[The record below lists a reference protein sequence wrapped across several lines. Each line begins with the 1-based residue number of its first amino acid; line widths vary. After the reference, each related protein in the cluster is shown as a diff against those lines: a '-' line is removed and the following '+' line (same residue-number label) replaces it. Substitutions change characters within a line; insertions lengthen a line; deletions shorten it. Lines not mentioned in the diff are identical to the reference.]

1 MASDN
6 DKAILFNNSMKI
18 LVTGASGLV
27 GDSIVEKLLSN
38 GFEVYAL
45 GGANSKTDKFGE
57 VVNFFKAD
65 ITEYQ
70 NLAHIAN
77 FKNVDV
83 VIHSAGLAHQ
93 IGNRK
98 EKEFWKVNV
107 LGTENVA
114 RLAADLRVKHF
125 ILISSV
131 AVYGTKPANLKNNN
145 AGTYKFGI
153 TEEAEC
159 QPQGF
164 YARSKLESEKAAQNI
179 CDDNKIALTI
189 LRLTTVIG
197 EGDRGNLARLIKAID
212 KKRFF
217 WIGAGENFKSL
228 IYKGDAA
235 KACLKILRK
244 TAGTEIFNVT
254 AEPSTMKEIV
264 SEIEN
269 NLGIKTPKFTI
280 SSKFLS
286 KFFSLNKK
294 FLRLKK
300 LNQIEGILG
309 KWISDDVFSGEKF
322 KKIYG
327 FQSETSIK
335 EAIRRQVEHYKK
347 NTKTKR

>member
-1 MASDN
+1 
-6 DKAILFNNSMKI
+6 MKI

-27 GDSIVEKLLSN
+27 GGSIVEKLLRN
-38 GFEVYAL
+38 NFEVYAL
-45 GGANSKTDKFGE
+45 GGANSKIGKFGE
-57 VVNFFKAD
+57 VINFFKAD

-77 FKNVDV
+77 LKDVDV
-83 VIHSAGLAHQ
+83 LIHSAGLAHQ
-93 IGNRK
+93 FENRE

-114 RLAADLRVKHF
+114 RLAADLKVKHF

-131 AVYGTKPANLKNNN
+131 AVYGIKPANLENNN
-145 AGTYKFGI
+145 VGNYKFGI

-164 YARSKLESEKAAQNI
+164 YARSKLESEKIAQSI
-179 CDDNKIALTI
+179 CVNNKIALTI

-197 EGDRGNLARLIKAID
+197 EEDRGNVARLIKAID
-212 KKRFF
+212 KRWFF

-254 AEPSTMKEIV
+254 AKPSTMKEIV

-269 NLGIKTPKFTI
+269 NLGIKAPKI
-280 SSKFLS
+280 RIPSKILS
-286 KFFSLNKK
+286 DFFINTK

-300 LNQIEGILG
+300 LNHIELILD

-327 FQSETSIK
+327 FQSETSNK

-347 NTKTKR
+347 NKKK

>member
-1 MASDN
+1 VLASDN
-6 DKAILFNNSMKI
+6 ETAISIHNSMKI

-27 GDSIVEKLLSN
+27 GGAIVKEFLRY

-45 GGANSKTDKFGE
+45 SKSNSKIDKFGE
-57 VVNFFKAD
+57 IKNFFKAD

-70 NLAHIAN
+70 NLAAIAKLEN
-77 FKNVDV
+77 IDV
-83 VIHSAGLAHQ
+83 IIHSAGLAHQ
-93 IGNRK
+93 FGNRA
-98 EKEFWKVNV
+98 EREFWKVNV

-114 RLAADLRVKHF
+114 RLAADLKVKHF

-131 AVYGTKPANLKNNN
+131 AVYGRKPANLKDNNS
-145 AGTYKFGI
+145 ATYKSEI
-153 TEEAEC
+153 TEEAIC

-164 YARSKLESEKAAQNI
+164 YARSKLGSEKAAQNI
-179 CDDNKIALTI
+179 CADKKIALTI
-189 LRLTTVIG
+189 LRLATVIG
-197 EGDRGNLARLIKAID
+197 EEDRGNVARLIKAID

-235 KACLKILRK
+235 KACLKIIRK
-244 TAGTEIFNVT
+244 SAGSEIFNVT

-269 NLGIKTPKFTI
+269 NLGIKPAKFSI
-280 SSKFLS
+280 PSKIVS
-286 KFFSLNKK
+286 KFFLINTK
-294 FLRLKK
+294 FLRLKP
-300 LNQIEGILG
+300 LNLIEGILD
-309 KWISDDVFSGEKF
+309 KWLSDDVFSGEKF

-335 EAIRRQVEHYKK
+335 EAIRRQIEHYKK
-347 NTKTKR
+347 TKR

>member
-1 MASDN
+1 
-6 DKAILFNNSMKI
+6 MKI

-27 GDSIVEKLLSN
+27 GSSIVKELLRN
-38 GFEVYAL
+38 NFEVYAL
-45 GGANSKTDKFGE
+45 GGANSKIDKFGE
-57 VVNFFKAD
+57 VINFFKTD

-70 NLAHIAN
+70 NLVHIAN
-77 FKNVDV
+77 LKDVDV
-83 VIHSAGLAHQ
+83 LIHSAGLAHQ
-93 IGNRK
+93 FGNRK
-98 EKEFWKVNV
+98 EKDFWKVNV
-107 LGTENVA
+107 TGTENVA
-114 RLAADLRVKHF
+114 RLAVDLKVKHF

-131 AVYGTKPANLKNNN
+131 AVYGIKPADLENNN
-145 AGTYKFGI
+145 IGTYKFGI

-164 YARSKLESEKAAQNI
+164 YARSKLESEKVAQNI
-179 CDDNKIALTI
+179 CDNNKIALTI

-197 EGDRGNLARLIKAID
+197 EEDRGNVARLIKAID
-212 KKRFF
+212 KRRFF
-217 WIGAGENFKSL
+217 WVGMGDNFKSL

-269 NLGIKTPKFTI
+269 SLRIKAPKLKI
-280 SSKFLS
+280 PSKILS
-286 KFFSLNKK
+286 KFFLINTK
-294 FLRLKK
+294 FLRLEK
-300 LNQIEGILG
+300 LNHIEGVLG

-327 FQSETSIK
+327 FKSETSIK
-335 EAIRRQVEHYKK
+335 EAIRRQVEHYKRYKK